1 MASKE
6 VATSSLSSRTRS
18 TVFQNSVRSSLSS
31 FMYLNNDL
39 HPPCMTIRTLQD
51 SLDEKTCERSKKLAR
66 IRLLRR
72 TGMVLVYGKKKN
84 DDDDNSDGEDDS
96 NKRPKDQTN
105 SQTTR
110 TSVVS
115 FDRVNVRSYPIV
127 LGDNP
132 SVSKGAPIS
141 IDWQHFRQDNSDI
154 DKYEEARQ
162 DARRSKTQM
171 RIPYGVRYDILENAG
186 EHDKTVDDVVKEM
199 DEIRKRR
206 GLIARQPEWQVNIEV
221 KKEMARRW
229 LKNVLKRSEKKKE
242 KEIIKKSVEFSIT
255 QGRKLE
261 QLSLQV
267 ESATLVLASR

>member
-1 MASKE
+1 
-6 VATSSLSSRTRS
+6 
-18 TVFQNSVRSSLSS
+18 
-31 FMYLNNDL
+31 MYLNNDL

-51 SLDEKTCERSKKLAR
+51 SLDDKTCERSKKLAR

-72 TGMVLVYGKKKN
+72 TGMVLVYGRDTSATAGKKKTN
-84 DDDDNSDGEDDS
+84 DDDNSDGEDDS

-115 FDRVNVRSYPIV
+115 FDCVNVRSYPIV

-162 DARRSKTQM
+162 VARRSKTQM
-171 RIPYGVRYDILENAG
+171 RIPYDVRYDILERAG

-206 GLIARQPEWQVNIEV
+206 GSIARQPEWQVNIEV
-221 KKEMARRW
+221 KKEIARRW
-229 LKNVLKRSEKKKE
+229 LKNLLKRSEKKKE
-242 KEIIKKSVEFSIT
+242 KEIIKKSVEFSIA

-267 ESATLVLASR
+267 ESATLVLA

>member
-6 VATSSLSSRTRS
+6 FATSSLSSRTRS

-72 TGMVLVYGKKKN
+72 TGMVLVYGKKKKN

-96 NKRPKDQTN
+96 NQRPKDQTN

-186 EHDKTVDDVVKEM
+186 EHDKTVDDVV
-199 DEIRKRR
+199 
-206 GLIARQPEWQVNIEV
+206 NIEV

-242 KEIIKKSVEFSIT
+242 KEIIKKSVEFSIA
-255 QGRKLE
+255 QGRNE
-261 QLSLQV
+261 NDIQV
-267 ESATLVLASR
+267 IGKGIDTSADTCYMCRLPVYYCCV